1 MQKYVTRKVREMVV
15 EDAVEGFYLLKS
27 PTPRTT
33 QNGKN
38 YLTFR
43 LADTSGEIEGIYWDY
58 EGDLHDTCAGKP
70 VKVRGTISE
79 YNGKKQ
85 FNIIQIRAAKEDD
98 PLDMNALIP
107 TAPIDPKETYSQLV
121 SLLDTIQ
128 DPEYKK
134 LCVEMLARN
143 QEFICCIPA
152 AKSVHHSFRY
162 GLLMHTYFMMCH
174 ADYMS
179 RFYPFVNRDLL
190 LAGTFCHD
198 LAKSKEYELS
208 SFGLVTDYTVSGHL
222 LGHLYMGAL
231 EVAKVSSELGISEE
245 KSMLLQHMLLSHHGK
260 PEYGAAVA
268 PQTAEAVLLS
278 MIDDLDAKMELIR
291 ETLEGQQPGM
301 TDSVWALGNR
311 LYQHD

>member
-85 FNIIQIRAAKEDD
+85 FNVIQIRAANEDD

-134 LCVEMLARN
+134 LL
-143 QEFICCIPA
+143 
-152 AKSVHHSFRY
+152 
-162 GLLMHTYFMMCH
+162 
-174 ADYMS
+174 
-179 RFYPFVNRDLL
+179 
-190 LAGTFCHD
+190 
-198 LAKSKEYELS
+198 
-208 SFGLVTDYTVSGHL
+208 
-222 LGHLYMGAL
+222 
-231 EVAKVSSELGISEE
+231 
-245 KSMLLQHMLLSHHGK
+245 
-260 PEYGAAVA
+260 
-268 PQTAEAVLLS
+268 
-278 MIDDLDAKMELIR
+278 
-291 ETLEGQQPGM
+291 
-301 TDSVWALGNR
+301 
-311 LYQHD
+311 

>member
-85 FNIIQIRAAKEDD
+85 FNVIQIRAAKEDD

-128 DPEYKK
+128 DADYKK

-174 ADYMS
+174 ARPPVYGSAGSCKSQLGARHQRGEINAAAAYASLAS
-179 RFYPFVNRDLL
+179 RETGVRSRRGSADS
-190 LAGTFCHD
+190 GGC
-198 LAKSKEYELS
+198 S
-208 SFGLVTDYTVSGHL
+208 SF
-222 LGHLYMGAL
+222 
-231 EVAKVSSELGISEE
+231 
-245 KSMLLQHMLLSHHGK
+245 
-260 PEYGAAVA
+260 
-268 PQTAEAVLLS
+268 
-278 MIDDLDAKMELIR
+278 
-291 ETLEGQQPGM
+291 
-301 TDSVWALGNR
+301 
-311 LYQHD
+311 HD